1 MQISCYYYHS
11 NRNVAIVTFIKC
23 HDIININIDFDVGQV
38 FKFVITEN
46 KLKSIP
52 NLWLCYITS
61 LILTRDTNN
70 LSYDDEY
77 GPVIYIKK
85 VWKNLYITNSY
96 EIQEIDVSNV
106 SNTLSSDDYIQE
118 ISHYTNDITMIR
130 SKLLLKLI
138 DEKLSI
144 AEKLLLNCEMT
155 IEKIRALN
163 KIIPEEFPKD
173 LYNIIYTNLI
183 KA

>member
-1 MQISCYYYHS
+1 L
-11 NRNVAIVTFIKC
+11 KL
-23 HDIININIDFDVGQV
+23 
-38 FKFVITEN
+38 VITEN

-61 LILTRDTNN
+61 LILTRDTFN

-77 GPVIYIKK
+77 SPVIYIRKI
-85 VWKNLYITNSY
+85 WKNLYITNYY

-106 SNTLSSDDYIQE
+106 SNTLSSDDYIEE
-118 ISHYTNDITMIR
+118 ILHYINDITMIR
-130 SKLLLKLI
+130 SKFLLQLI